1 MSDGQR
7 ENTNLDFGSEEIDIY
22 FDKTI
27 LNCIKRR
34 KEEKKSCT
42 LKGITDDIKD
52 VDESQISLS
61 LQRLEESGEIS

>member
-22 FDKTI
+22 FDKTK
-27 LNCIKRR
+27 LHQK
-34 KEEKKSCT
+34 KEEEKKSCT

-61 LQRLEESGEIS
+61 LQRLEESGEI